1 MLAQGKLT
9 YISYFRDIHLNDPSY
24 YEWVTDI
31 EVVRYIGREE
41 YLTKIP
47 FSEVQQYVWDMW
59 DNKFCEFL
67 AVHENENDKFVGTA
81 KVNFMND
88 RGFKNRIA
96 DIGIMIGD
104 KNSWG
109 KGLATDV
116 LRTVSNFAF
125 KELGVHKLTA
135 GAMSPNI
142 AVIKA
147 FKRIGFI
154 EEGTLR
160 QQLLKEDGEFCDHI
174 LLGCFKSELIDS

>member
-1 MLAQGKLT
+1 MLAKGKLT
-9 YISYFRDIHLNDPSY
+9 YISYFGDIHLNDPNY

-41 YLTKIP
+41 YLTTIP
-47 FSEVQQYVWDMW
+47 FSEVQQYVKNLWDS
-59 DNKFCEFL
+59 KFCEFL
-67 AVHENENDKFVGTA
+67 AVYHKRSNEFIGTA

-88 RGFKNRIA
+88 RGLSNRIA
-96 DIGIMIGD
+96 DVGIMIGN
-104 KNSWG
+104 KEFWG
-109 KGLATDV
+109 KGLATDI

-125 KELGVHKLTA
+125 KELGVRKLTA

-142 AVIKA
+142 AVVKA
-147 FKRIGFI
+147 FKRIGFV